1 MTALEAYDNDKEVE
15 KPRLFFPTRYFMTL
29 MLFMG
34 MANAY
39 IMRTNMSVAIV
50 AMVNQTYAQGDSG
63 VIINEC
69 VNQPEIKEVINDGQ
83 FNWSSEKQGY
93 ILSSFFVGYVVT
105 QVRCIDLPILSST
118 NKQ

>member
-15 KPRLFFPTRYFMTL
+15 KPKIFFPARYFMTL

-50 AMVNQTYAQGDSG
+50 AMVNHTYAQGDNEG
-63 VIINEC
+63 LVINEC
-69 VNQPEIKEVINDGQ
+69 KNVHVVEEEVNDGD
-83 FNWSSEKQGY
+83 FNWTSTKQGY

-105 QVRCIDLPILSST
+105 QVGLLLS
-118 NKQ
+118 